1 MIEGGFHTL
10 PYNELFCRVGGVG
23 RSAIDEDIGR
33 SFDEGLGLPVA
44 LFVRS
49 ATYGDL
55 TALLRLRAR
64 LGAVLGKQSVR
75 SIPLLLIDPDIG
87 TRVLTENLQ
96 KKLLSTM
103 SNSLNPFQNPHLKHK
118 TQINAV
124 SETHFQQ
131 KLEELLDLDDD
142 NIRDVLTAEE
152 CARLAG
158 GYGATDESVAHLLID
173 AMVEDHEEDAK
184 HGNGDR
190 FVVGDRIHHK
200 LQNIVNEGLSAAVRS
215 GKFPS
220 IANLTV
226 MNYHSNSD
234 RNSNYLSIRHI
245 VHVQE
250 ISIPQDNY

>member
-23 RSAIDEDIGR
+23 RSVTGEDIGR
-33 SFDEGLGLPVA
+33 SFHEGLGLPVA

-64 LGAVLGKQSVR
+64 LGAVLGKQSVH
-75 SIPLLLIDPDIG
+75 SIPLFLIDPDIG
-87 TRVLTENLQ
+87 TRVLTESLQ
-96 KKLLSTM
+96 NKLLSTM
-103 SNSLNPFQNPHLKHK
+103 SNSLNPFQNPHLKHR

-142 NIRDVLTAEE
+142 NIRDVLTNEE

-173 AMVEDHEEDAK
+173 AMVEDHEEDSK
-184 HGNGDR
+184 H
-190 FVVGDRIHHK
+190 VGDKIHHN

-215 GKFPS
+215 GKFPT
-220 IANLTV
+220 IINLIV
-226 MNYHSNSD
+226 MHCHSNSD

-250 ISIPQDNY
+250 ISIPQDNC